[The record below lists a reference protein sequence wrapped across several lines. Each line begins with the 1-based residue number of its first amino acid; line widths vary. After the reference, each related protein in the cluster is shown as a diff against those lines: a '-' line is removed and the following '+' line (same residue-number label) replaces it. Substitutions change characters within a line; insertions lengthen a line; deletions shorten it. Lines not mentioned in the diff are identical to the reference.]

1 MKTLRNTL
9 IGTAIFFMGWLICF
23 ALFLIEPIDSYKYKR
38 ELIEAQ
44 YDALEIADSL
54 LLEHKI
60 YNKEYL
66 EAYERVEDL
75 YWETL

>member
-1 MKTLRNTL
+1 MKILQNIL
-9 IGTAIFFMGWLICF
+9 IGTSIFFVGWIASAICCT
-23 ALFLIEPIDSYKYKR
+23 APIDSYKYKR

-54 LLEHKI
+54 LLEHRI
-60 YNKEYL
+60 YSRKYL
-66 EAYERVEDL
+66 EAYERVDDL

>member
-1 MKTLRNTL
+1 MKILQNIL
-9 IGTAIFFMGWLICF
+9 IGIAIFFMGWLASLICYT
-23 ALFLIEPIDSYKYKR
+23 EPIDSYKYRK

-66 EAYERVEDL
+66 EAYERVDDL